1 MNTIYL
7 AGPMENV
14 NLKEQTGWREYMTL
28 KLPDWKVLNPVYR
41 SLKDGYN
48 HRRIY
53 ELDMRDVR
61 ESDVILADLRRS
73 NSEGH
78 GTAMEVHYAYQK
90 NIPVIG
96 YAIQDQKKHPF
107 LEVCVTEWTTD
118 LDKAVRILN
127 EFYK

>member
-1 MNTIYL
+1 
-7 AGPMENV
+7 MENV
-14 NLKEQTGWREYMTL
+14 SKETQEGWRDYVTRGLVAEG
-28 KLPDWKVLNPVYR
+28 WKVLNPIFR

-61 ESDVILADLRRS
+61 ESDVVLADLRRS
-73 NSEGH
+73 ESEGH
-78 GTAMEVHYAYQK
+78 GTAMEVHYAYQN